1 MLSKN
6 THKAYR
12 QVCCKEPLSFGLKI
26 TSLVSFGFA
35 PFNLYCY
42 GKPLDLDRAENHW
55 GHHNGVWQLLFS
67 HVFGSKIKIPGKVN
81 TGWMEISRTTLGT
94 AVKSESLSLNVL
106 RRCRT
111 HADTNAPGLISRNK
125 WMFVHIHT
133 TKIWLRFSE
142 SLEQK
147 AFPVLLFLKL
157 GHYNKYI
164 ISNNCTQ
171 RSVLEHAKL
180 NRLHLI
186 LV

>member
-67 HVFGSKIKIPGKVN
+67 HLFGSKIKIPGKVN
-81 TGWMEISRTTLGT
+81 TEWMEISRTTLGT
-94 AVKSESLSLNVL
+94 TVTSESLSLNVL
-106 RRCRT
+106 RRRGI

-125 WMFVHIHT
+125 WMFVHIRQKNMVT
-133 TKIWLRFSE
+133 LFRKCRAKGLSSFTFS
-142 SLEQK
+142 QTWT
-147 AFPVLLFLKL
+147 P
-157 GHYNKYI
+157 
-164 ISNNCTQ
+164 
-171 RSVLEHAKL
+171 
-180 NRLHLI
+180 
-186 LV
+186 